1 MCSGCREGKRVS
13 VRMAVCSGVGC
24 GVPWHFGKRRGKNAK
39 NMVGYDIKAS
49 GMWTE
54 YLKYDLC
61 ENHCLVLFCIVLNSF
76 GRKNLCI
83 VEVTAK

>member
-1 MCSGCREGKRVS
+1 MFLGISGRGE
-13 VRMAVCSGVGC
+13 VRTY
-24 GVPWHFGKRRGKNAK
+24 AK